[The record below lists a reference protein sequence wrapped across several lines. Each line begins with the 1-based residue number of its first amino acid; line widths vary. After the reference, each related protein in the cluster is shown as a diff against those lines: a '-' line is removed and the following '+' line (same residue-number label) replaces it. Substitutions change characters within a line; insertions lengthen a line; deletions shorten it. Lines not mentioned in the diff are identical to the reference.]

1 MVENKV
7 SSAFLRSFS
16 CLFGGENMNQ
26 EKINARK
33 ERAAIL
39 SVVSN
44 SLLVSGKFAVGIA
57 MGSIGIL
64 SEAVHS
70 SMDLLASG
78 ISWWS
83 VRQSA
88 KPPDKE
94 HAYGHGKIETMSA
107 FVEALLI
114 ILAALWIAVEAVK
127 KWFNPEPIEGLS
139 WGLGIMALSIVIN
152 LLVANHL
159 FKVGKETDSEAL
171 QADGHH
177 LAADVWSSV
186 GVLVGLV
193 AIWLTGWMWLDPV
206 IALLVAGWI
215 FRIGWKLAQKG
226 MEGLVDTALPEAEEE
241 KVKAILEADPRVHV
255 FHKLRSRKSGA
266 IRLIDLHVHLDG
278 DMSLAEAHL
287 ISHEIEAKIEE
298 ALPKVDVIIHLEP
311 SWCRFEEAAQ
321 SKL

>member
-1 MVENKV
+1 MKRTVASVSRNGQVRKLKEERRRTFRIELFLLLTDAIMRMVENKV

-88 KPPDKE
+88 KPPD
-94 HAYGHGKIETMSA
+94 
-107 FVEALLI
+107 
-114 ILAALWIAVEAVK
+114 
-127 KWFNPEPIEGLS
+127 
-139 WGLGIMALSIVIN
+139 
-152 LLVANHL
+152 
-159 FKVGKETDSEAL
+159 
-171 QADGHH
+171 
-177 LAADVWSSV
+177 
-186 GVLVGLV
+186 
-193 AIWLTGWMWLDPV
+193 
-206 IALLVAGWI
+206 
-215 FRIGWKLAQKG
+215 
-226 MEGLVDTALPEAEEE
+226 
-241 KVKAILEADPRVHV
+241 
-255 FHKLRSRKSGA
+255 
-266 IRLIDLHVHLDG
+266 
-278 DMSLAEAHL
+278 
-287 ISHEIEAKIEE
+287 
-298 ALPKVDVIIHLEP
+298 
-311 SWCRFEEAAQ
+311 
-321 SKL
+321 